1 MAANSSIVLSSLD
14 FDTLKENFKSFLAT
28 QSVFKDYD
36 FSGSNI
42 NVLLDV
48 MAYNSY
54 LNSFYLN
61 MVASEMFLDSAQKYD
76 SVISHAK
83 ELNYTPRSARSSVS
97 DITLTLTAD
106 SSGQILIPK
115 GTRFAGTNSNGIFTF
130 TTDQLSSHVSVS
142 NTYTVSNLMI
152 YEGKY
157 FTDSYIVDTTLETQK
172 FLLTNK
178 NADTDS
184 LEVTVYE
191 NNGANTTVFSKAPNL
206 FGLNAS
212 SNVYFLQAAQN
223 NLYEI
228 VFGDGLFGR
237 VPVNGSTVSI
247 NYRVSSGILSDGIT
261 SFTLVDDLSNSN
273 PKSIVPSSIVV
284 NSNSAG
290 GANQESIESV
300 KFSAPRYFAAQQ
312 RAVATDD
319 YASLVLDNFGGVISD
334 VNVYGG
340 ETVEPKKYGRVILVV
355 KPANGTI
362 APDYIKSQ
370 IANYLKDYIALPNR
384 IEVNDPDYFYLSIIS
399 YVQYDSK
406 QTTKSITEI
415 ETAIL
420 NSIVNYSTNNLEYFG
435 NDFRF
440 SRFSADIDNS
450 DASIVSN
457 QTNVRLVKRLAPK
470 LNYATSYSLDMN
482 NVIYYEGQ
490 TVDAG
495 VPHTELYISSF
506 DTHVEH
512 ASVIS
517 DKFTWVAADGTNYE
531 LSYIA
536 DDGTGNLKV
545 YASIQQKI
553 QPIYTIGSVD
563 YTNGIIQINGL
574 ITSSYSNYINLYVKT
589 RDSDVY
595 AKNDKII
602 LIDPTDVSLVVTE
615 VKR

>member
-1 MAANSSIVLSSLD
+1 MAANSSVVLTSLD
-14 FDTLKENFKSFLAT
+14 FDTLKQNFKSFLAT

-36 FSGSNI
+36 FNGSNI

-48 MAYNSY
+48 MSYNSY

-97 DITLTLTAD
+97 EISLTLTAD
-106 SSGQILIPK
+106 SSGQIQIPK

-130 TTDQLSSHVSVS
+130 TTDELSSHVSV
-142 NTYTVSNLMI
+142 NTTYTIANLMI

-157 FTDSYIVDTTLETQK
+157 FTDSYIVDNTIETQK
-172 FLLTNK
+172 FLLNNK

-184 LEVTVYE
+184 LEVVVYE
-191 NNGANTTVFSKAPNL
+191 NNGANTTVFSRAQNL
-206 FGLNAS
+206 FGLNAN

-223 NLYEI
+223 NLYEV

-237 VPVNGSTVSI
+237 VPLNGATVSI
-247 NYRVSSGILSDGIT
+247 NYRVASGLVADGIT
-261 SFTLVDDLSNSN
+261 SYTLVDDLSNSN
-273 PKSIVPSSIVV
+273 PKSIRPISITV

-290 GANQESIESV
+290 GANQESIDSV
-300 KFSAPRYFAAQQ
+300 RFSAPRYFAAQQ
-312 RAVATDD
+312 RAVASDD
-319 YASLVLDNFGGVISD
+319 YSSLVLNNFGGTISD

-340 ETVEPKKYGRVILVV
+340 ETIEPKKYGRVIIVI

-384 IEVNDPDYFYLSIIS
+384 IEIADPDYFYVSVIS

-406 QTTKSITEI
+406 QTTKSLTEI
-415 ETAIL
+415 KTAVL
-420 NSIVNYSTNNLEYFG
+420 NSIANYSKNNLELFG
-435 NDFRF
+435 NDLRF
-440 SRFSADIDNS
+440 SRLSSTIDNA
-450 DASIVSN
+450 DPSITSN
-457 QTNVRLVKRLAPK
+457 QTDLRLVKRLAPK
-470 LNYATSYSLDMN
+470 LNYATSYNLDMN

-490 TVDAG
+490 SVNTG
-495 VPHTELYISSF
+495 IPHTELYITSF

-512 ASVIS
+512 ASIIS
-517 DKFTWVAADGTNYE
+517 DRFTYV
-531 LSYIA
+531 A
-536 DDGTGNLKV
+536 DDGTQYELAYLADDGAGNIKV
-545 YASIQQKI
+545 YATLQQKI
-553 QPIYTIGSVD
+553 QPIMVVGSVN
-563 YTNGIIQINGL
+563 YSAGTIQINNL
-574 ITSSYSNYINLYVKT
+574 ITSSYNNHINLYVRT
-589 RDSDVY
+589 RDSDLY

-602 LIDPTDVSLVVTE
+602 LIEPTDVSIIVTE